1 MGRLDPRA
9 WRRLK
14 PWFAVVV
21 TPVLCGGLV
30 LGDEARRVPLYAV
43 HVSVASP
50 VLDRDARTLPVWVH
64 ADGYCAGFGQ
74 RDPRPRFDHVEV
86 DVDDRTVELTAW
98 IREQPGVDD
107 DTMCAGIGT
116 LPFLKRI
123 ALPVPIGERALISR
137 TYPRVSRRVLALPRA
152 GDTADWFSAPDYS
165 YEGRDCQAARRYFA
179 GAPEDWCAR
188 LW

>member
-50 VLDRDARTLPVWVH
+50 VLDRDARTLPV
-64 ADGYCAGFGQ
+64 
-74 RDPRPRFDHVEV
+74 
-86 DVDDRTVELTAW
+86 
-98 IREQPGVDD
+98 
-107 DTMCAGIGT
+107 
-116 LPFLKRI
+116 
-123 ALPVPIGERALISR
+123 
-137 TYPRVSRRVLALPRA
+137 
-152 GDTADWFSAPDYS
+152 
-165 YEGRDCQAARRYFA
+165 
-179 GAPEDWCAR
+179 
-188 LW
+188 